1 MQDFKKATLDEQNAE
16 LSAAH
21 KSCAN
26 YTPSR
31 MCFQGNWDHIT
42 QAGSHLTTWDTG
54 YSISDLRA
62 IGLKSTELPEDFQY
76 HSTLNRAH
84 INKRQ
89 KMVATGKYTVN
100 IGTISNV
107 QVTILLEAIGHIS

>member
-1 MQDFKKATLDEQNAE
+1 MALRRYIKLLLIIIITNCFNQDFVKTTIEEQNVE

-21 KSCAN
+21 KSCAS
-26 YTPSR
+26 YTPPR
-31 MCFQGNWDHIT
+31 MCFHGNWDHMT

-54 YSISDLRA
+54 YSVQDLRA
-62 IGLKSTELPEDFQY
+62 IGLKSTELPGDFQY

-89 KMVATGKYTVN
+89 KMVESGK
-100 IGTISNV
+100 
-107 QVTILLEAIGHIS
+107 